1 MAGRLR
7 LRTRPGFAANTEGS
21 SRRALK
27 RAWEASFAADL
38 VLVVLDRSEPLT
50 SEDRA
55 VIEAHPQALRVANK
69 ADLAEAWS
77 ETALSALAVSAEL
90 GTGLEALMHTIS
102 DRLVPDP
109 PAIGN
114 SGSVPG

>member
-1 MAGRLR
+1 
-7 LRTRPGFAANTEGS
+7 
-21 SRRALK
+21 
-27 RAWEASFAADL
+27 
-38 VLVVLDRSEPLT
+38 
-50 SEDRA
+50 

-109 PAIGN
+109 PAIGIRFRSWLN
-114 SGSVPG
+114 TFRYWRTMFVQVAANCRAGYFGARVEFRVAGACGRSPEFWADTHGRSLGIE